1 MQISVTIQS
10 RSAYLMHRFGEA
22 AQESVQNSGSL
33 AHRGERGTP
42 RDQAEQVVYRTKEGA
57 LFIPG
62 GALYRA
68 IIDAG
73 KFHKN
78 GRNKLTT
85 GSSSLV
91 PSALWLAEEDQIAIP
106 LMQGNKPIT
115 TYEVDG
121 RGVFNAKVGARIM
134 CFRPRIDKW
143 EAAFTLVVDES
154 FFSEGQARD
163 LVDDAGKKIGIGAF
177 RVERKGPFGRFEVKS
192 WKAEKKA
199 LKGVA

>member
-1 MQISVTIQS
+1 MQIKVTIQS
-10 RSAYLMHRFGEA
+10 RSAYLMHRFGEI
-22 AQESVQNSGSL
+22 AQESVQNSGTR
-33 AHRGERGTP
+33 AHRGQRGTP
-42 RDQAEQVVYRTKEGA
+42 REQAEECVYRQKDGS
-57 LFIPG
+57 LFIPA

-106 LMQGNKPIT
+106 LMLSDKPIT

-121 RGVFNAKVGARIM
+121 RGVFNAKVGARLM

-143 EAAFTLVVDES
+143 EASFTLIVDEA
-154 FFSEGQARD
+154 FFAEAQVRD
-163 LVDDAGKKIGIGAF
+163 LVDDAGRKIGIGAF
-177 RVERKGPFGRFEVKS
+177 RVERKGPFGRFEVKT
-192 WKAEKKA
+192 WKIEKGLKA
-199 LKGVA
+199 A